1 MYVLLALT
9 AYAFY
14 VQALGGVGAPFVA
27 KEFGLDDA
35 GITGRAWRAATVSTT
50 SRRSTAAWAPLDSS
64 DVQLACNWERNPS
77 SGRAFE
83 RGSSPIRGSRRAL
96 FS

>member
-50 SRRSTAAWAPLDSS
+50 
-64 DVQLACNWERNPS
+64 
-77 SGRAFE
+77 
-83 RGSSPIRGSRRAL
+83 
-96 FS
+96 